1 MRLALAVAL
10 VLALPATATA
20 EITVPQALQ
29 IAYAAD
35 PAAPCVGFVTIQWD
49 ATLSAR
55 HRDGE
60 AIMAVQ
66 NGTLSPIG
74 CTIALNP
81 RLNATAAED
90 GGEHRCDIIVHEVK
104 HKAGYWDGQG
114 GVMNMPGG
122 TWPACHPR
130 KAKRARIVQ
139 LVRDTLPQR
148 YSWRV
153 SCTPRLTR
161 CKATANGARPVR
173 FGVDKHDDGIYEL

>member
-1 MRLALAVAL
+1 MRLALVVAGI
-10 VLALPATATA
+10 LALPTTATA
-20 EITVPQALQ
+20 QITVPKAFQ

-35 PAAPCVGFVTIQWD
+35 PQAPCVGFVTIQWD
-49 ATLSAR
+49 PMLASR
-55 HRDGE
+55 HHDGE
-60 AIMAVQ
+60 AAVIIQ
-66 NGTLSPIG
+66 DGALRPFG
-74 CTIALNP
+74 CAISLDPQLNT
-81 RLNATAAED
+81 TAADD

-161 CKATANGARPVR
+161 CKATARGARPVR
-173 FGVDKHDDGIYEL
+173 FGVDKHEDGIYEL